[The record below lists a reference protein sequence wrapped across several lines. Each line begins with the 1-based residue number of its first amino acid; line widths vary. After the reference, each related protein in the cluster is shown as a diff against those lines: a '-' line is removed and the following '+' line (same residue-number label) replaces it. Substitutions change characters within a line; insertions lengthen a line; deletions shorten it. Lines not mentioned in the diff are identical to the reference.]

1 MWNSHGVVG
10 KTGVAGPLIRPT
22 GTFSPRGEEGIE
34 RSRHAPF
41 APQAGVRRTGRD
53 QWLDPGKGDGSRMR
67 GDPRHKP
74 ERSRPPPRRR
84 QQHNRPHS
92 GRLSSRSDKPSVTSV
107 PAPKTLRNR
116 TGR

>member
-34 RSRHAPF
+34 RSRHGPF

-53 QWLDPGKGDGSRMR
+53 QWLDPGKGGGGRMR
-67 GDPRHKP
+67 GC
-74 ERSRPPPRRR
+74 PPAQTRKQRRAET
-84 QQHNRPHS
+84 
-92 GRLSSRSDKPSVTSV
+92 SS
-107 PAPKTLRNR
+107 AA
-116 TGR
+116 